1 MLYRTVFGIFFCG
14 LCFASAGSAV
24 GQKTPAAIKEML
36 QQRDAEIK
44 RIIGTTDD
52 LTEAQRSTLKDV
64 INGVIDFETMSRYA
78 LGPHWEPLSESQ
90 RNEFVSVFADIV
102 RSQSL
107 SNLNV
112 YRSKVTYDD
121 IEVAGDHAR
130 VTTTTLYKDVP
141 ATVIYDMVFH
151 GGSWHVRDITLDE
164 VSTAEGYARS
174 FQSVVRKKGFDALM
188 ASLVKRRDKELAE
201 RS

>member
-1 MLYRTVFGIFFCG
+1 MLYKTLIGLLCSGLFLGAPATVV
-14 LCFASAGSAV
+14 A
-24 GQKTPAAIKEML
+24 QKTQAAVKQML

-52 LTEAQRSTLKDV
+52 LTEAQSETLKKV
-64 INGVIDFETMSRYA
+64 INGVIDFEAMSREA
-78 LGPHWEPLSESQ
+78 LGPHWEPLSPSQ
-90 RNEFVSVFADIV
+90 REEFVSVFADIV

-112 YRSKVTYDD
+112 YRSKVTYDAV
-121 IEVAGDHAR
+121 ELNGDSAR

-141 ATVIYDMVFH
+141 AKVVYDMVFH
-151 GGSWHVRDITLDE
+151 DGAWHVRDITLDD

-188 ASLVKRRDKELAE
+188 ASLIKRRDRELAE